1 MVTVKFLGEEYEVSE
16 TINEFL
22 TYDTIFT
29 HMRTEILNS
38 IMADIKK
45 DAYTVLNADTIMDH
59 IHNTTIKYRKIIENN
74 TEVLVKKLLELGVY
88 DVTASELLEDGT
100 AVANINILEKN
111 TLYTLLEEAKKLLN
125 MQKAGIESAYNYA
138 ARNITGSG
146 VRVFTSSFTTWMIS
160 VAVEKNIVMS
170 QAKKADKEYAEAV
183 KSINA
188 NTSNALDKLEH
199 QILIEEFYPAMM
211 QYLQDFCSEIMS
223 KFLTELTN
231 HGKFDFESVKK
242 YRAGF

>member
-74 TEVLVKKLLELGVY
+74 TEV
-88 DVTASELLEDGT
+88 
-100 AVANINILEKN
+100 
-111 TLYTLLEEAKKLLN
+111 
-125 MQKAGIESAYNYA
+125 
-138 ARNITGSG
+138 
-146 VRVFTSSFTTWMIS
+146 
-160 VAVEKNIVMS
+160 
-170 QAKKADKEYAEAV
+170 
-183 KSINA
+183 
-188 NTSNALDKLEH
+188 
-199 QILIEEFYPAMM
+199 
-211 QYLQDFCSEIMS
+211 
-223 KFLTELTN
+223 
-231 HGKFDFESVKK
+231 
-242 YRAGF
+242 